1 MDNLSACNRSASSL
15 VSADSGIKLEERA
28 GSAASRLNDHVS
40 TICSPTTLLSESE
53 SVLCGFLGQTDVR
66 IFTAGESVYER
77 KQTRIP
83 TSLLRGTT
91 LFEEGCVSRSS
102 LLGAELCTEPHELA
116 ICLERERIDLLVSP
130 QEHSAEPFL
139 LIATGPSRQHPP
151 SASEIA
157 ALRQLTAIV
166 ERLYIRCRFA
176 LQEQLHEKLSVLA
189 SLTEQT
195 GHALRNPLSA
205 LEALS
210 LILPTQCDDRAFLKE
225 FVEVVPQATRRVQT
239 IVEQLLD
246 ACRQHHDKS
255 ETMPPMG
262 S

>member
-1 MDNLSACNRSASSL
+1 MDNLPAFNRSASSF

-28 GSAASRLNDHVS
+28 GSAASQLNARVS
-40 TICSPTTLLSESE
+40 TICSPSTLLSESE
-53 SVLCGFLGQTDVR
+53 SVLGGFLGQTDIR
-66 IFTAGESVYER
+66 IFTAGEAVYER
-77 KQTRIP
+77 KLTRIP

-91 LFEEGCVSRSS
+91 FFDEGCVSRLS
-102 LLGAELCTEPHELA
+102 LLGSELCAEPHDLT

-139 LIATGPSRQHPP
+139 LIATGSIRQHPP

-157 ALRQLTAIV
+157 ALRQLSAIV

-176 LQEQLHEKLSVLA
+176 LQEQLKKNLAELA
-189 SLTEQT
+189 SLTEKT

-225 FVEVVPQATRRVQT
+225 FVEVVPQATRRIQT
-239 IVEQLLD
+239 IVEQLLN
-246 ACRQHHDKS
+246 ACGQHHEKS
-255 ETMPPMG
+255 ETMPPTG
-262 S
+262 L